1 MFLVPYVCYLPP
13 RIWSYVKYSADSYDV
28 RLYAVCSILL
38 VLPPSLCGI
47 SSSAICS
54 QILVFRR
61 TKFHTVIFQ
70 TSETAPTKTQRNI
83 CTNTNTNT
91 THRTLQTAHR
101 TPLMCDLN
109 VTELNTYEGSKVLA
123 PLILNFGA
131 RWKGPVRSIRG
142 SNPLPIAQ

>member
-1 MFLVPYVCYLPP
+1 VLPAP

-54 QILVFRR
+54 QILVYRR
-61 TKFHTVIFQ
+61 TKSHTVIFQ
-70 TSETAPTKTQRNI
+70 TSGTAPTKTQRNI
-83 CTNTNTNT
+83 CTNTNT

-109 VTELNTYEGSKVLA
+109 VTELKTYEGNKVLA
-123 PLILNFGA
+123 PLILKFGA
-131 RWKGPVRSIRG
+131 RWR
-142 SNPLPIAQ
+142 PLYPWK